1 MGLVEVLVLGL
12 AAYRG
17 TQLAVHDTVLDPAR
31 DRVFA
36 WQARRPE
43 SRPRQW
49 VITLI
54 SCTYCMGWWVA
65 GAALGIYVLAA
76 DTWPGVPEFALY
88 WFAVAGVQALL
99 NRWDDTRPSSAGA
112 GE

>member
-36 WQARRPE
+36 WQSRRPE
-43 SRPRQW
+43 SRVRQW
-49 VITLI
+49 IITLI

-65 GAALGIYVLAA
+65 GAALGVYVLA
-76 DTWPGVPEFALY
+76 DDWPGILHFALG
-88 WFAVAGVQALL
+88 WFAVSGVQALL
-99 NRWDDTRPSSAGA
+99 NRWDDTRPGGPGA
-112 GE
+112 PE